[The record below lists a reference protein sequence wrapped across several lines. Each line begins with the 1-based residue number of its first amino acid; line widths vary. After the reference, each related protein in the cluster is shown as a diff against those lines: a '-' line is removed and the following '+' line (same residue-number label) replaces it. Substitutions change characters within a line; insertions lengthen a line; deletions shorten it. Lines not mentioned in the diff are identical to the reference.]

1 MRLLVVE
8 DNPKLGP
15 MIARGLRDEGHVV
28 ELAVTG
34 KEAIDSAELGQFDA
48 IILDLML
55 PDIDGFGVLERL
67 RRAGNATP
75 VLVLTARDAL
85 DDRVAGLDKGADD
98 YLVKPFQFDELLARL
113 RALVR
118 RATHVS
124 STSII
129 AVADLEIDTVAK
141 VARRGGADIAL
152 SAREYAILECLA
164 LRRGRV
170 VSREKLLEAVYDGD
184 DMPESNVL
192 EVFIASLRRKLDRD
206 HELKLIQTR
215 RGLGYLLSEAP

>member
-1 MRLLVVE
+1 MKILLVE

-15 MIARGLRDEGHVV
+15 MLARGLRDEGHVV
-28 ELAVTG
+28 ELAASG
-34 KEAIDSAELGQFDA
+34 KDALDSAALARFDA
-48 IILDLML
+48 MVLDLML

-67 RRAGNATP
+67 RRGGDDTP
-75 VLVLTARDAL
+75 VLVLTARDQL
-85 DDRVAGLDKGADD
+85 GDRVAGLDKGADD

-118 RATHVS
+118 RSSKAG
-124 STSII
+124 STSVLRI
-129 AVADLEIDTVAK
+129 ADLEVDTSAK
-141 VARRGGADIAL
+141 VARRGGGEITL

-170 VSREKLLEAVYDGD
+170 VSRETLLDSVYDGD
-184 DMPESNVL
+184 ELPESNVL
-192 EVFIASLRRKLDRD
+192 EVYIAALRRKIDKD
-206 HELKLIQTR
+206 SDVKLIQTR